1 MASLVTDKSSLE
13 CKNKYEWQL
22 DRGVTHCSGKYCGLK
37 FSKLSMTKRKH
48 HCRACGKIFCQSCC
62 SNKIPLKGSTKRQ
75 DIVCDGCVENHQ
87 NVDQIESLKA
97 DLERSAAVIQRLEIE
112 KGKLQHLLDAGA
124 WREKNLK
131 VDLSAYSD
139 ATQCLQKEF
148 GNIECEKESDSLALT
163 RLGILFKE
171 KIQRLE
177 REKKALKEISH
188 KKIPQIQRLE
198 RENGQ
203 LQHAFKLAEEAC
215 HQAEAKQKEVV
226 QALAQAKN
234 EELYEACKCEKE
246 SDLAKVIKAL
256 EVDGVDVNYRS
267 STVCGWSRREND
279 GGRTSLIWA
288 SANGHIDI
296 VRHLLSVKGIQVN
309 QQARDDGATALY
321 MASQNG
327 HVEVVRLLL
336 GVEVVEVNQADK
348 NGVTSLLI
356 ASQKGHVDVVRL
368 LLGVAGVE
376 VNQADNDG
384 GTVLI
389 AALKNDHIEI
399 VHLLM
404 GAEGVDVKQANNDGV
419 TALLIASKNGHV
431 DVVRLLLGVEG
442 VEVNQADND
451 GGTALIAALKNGHI
465 EAVHLLMGAERID
478 VKQANND
485 GVTPLMAASAEGH
498 IDVVRLFLGVEGMNV
513 HQATND
519 GYTALMAASEAGHVD
534 VVRLFLE

>member
-1 MASLVTDKSSLE
+1 
-13 CKNKYEWQL
+13 
-22 DRGVTHCSGKYCGLK
+22 
-37 FSKLSMTKRKH
+37 
-48 HCRACGKIFCQSCC
+48 
-62 SNKIPLKGSTKRQ
+62 
-75 DIVCDGCVENHQ
+75 
-87 NVDQIESLKA
+87 VDQIESLKA

-148 GNIECEKESDSLALT
+148 GNIEWEKESDFPALRDSFALT
-163 RLGILFKE
+163 RLGKLFKE

-188 KKIPQIQRLE
+188 KQIPQIQRLE

-203 LQHAFKLAEEAC
+203 LQHAC
-215 HQAEAKQKEVV
+215 HQAEAKQKDVAK
-226 QALAQAKN
+226 ALAQAKN
-234 EELYEACKCEKE
+234 EQLYEACKCEKE

-256 EVDGVDVNYRS
+256 EVDGVDVNYKGDAFFPY
-267 STVCGWSRREND
+267 VCGRPARRDND

-288 SANGHIDI
+288 STNGHIDI

-309 QQARDDGATALY
+309 QARDDGATALC

-336 GVEVVEVNQADK
+336 GVEGVEVNQADK

-356 ASQKGHVDVVRL
+356 SSQK
-368 LLGVAGVE
+368 
-376 VNQADNDG
+376 
-384 GTVLI
+384 
-389 AALKNDHIEI
+389 
-399 VHLLM
+399 
-404 GAEGVDVKQANNDGV
+404 
-419 TALLIASKNGHV
+419 GHV

-451 GGTALIAALKNGHI
+451 GGTALVAALENGHI
-465 EAVHLLMGAERID
+465 EVVHLLIGAERID
-478 VKQANND
+478 VNHTSKHNKECHY
-485 GVTPLMAASAEGH
+485 GGIREG
-498 IDVVRLFLGVEGMNV
+498 
-513 HQATND
+513 
-519 GYTALMAASEAGHVD
+519 
-534 VVRLFLE
+534 